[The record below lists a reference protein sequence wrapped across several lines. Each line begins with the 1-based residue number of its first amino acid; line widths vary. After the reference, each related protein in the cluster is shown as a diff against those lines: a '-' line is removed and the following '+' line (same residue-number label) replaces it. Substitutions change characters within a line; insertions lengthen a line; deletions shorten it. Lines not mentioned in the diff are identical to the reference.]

1 MDSNDDCDIS
11 PSKAYASSLY
21 GPFRNLSR
29 VGDEYQAE
37 IPPLLTKSEFLDYM
51 KTPFLEETK
60 SETPIDF
67 LIGLDIPIVWIKQE
81 NMKDNKDN
89 AVVPGCVMESWS
101 EVEKGS
107 FVLGLYI
114 FRKDFVRLSR
124 FMETKKI
131 GDILAYYYG
140 SFYSSN
146 EYKRWSNRRERRGK
160 RCIMGQR
167 IFSGLRQQE
176 FLARLVPHVSQECLN
191 DLLEVSRTFG
201 DAKISLEQYVTSIK
215 TLIGIKKMIDAVAI
229 GKGKQDLTRNT
240 IEPTKQNQAIRIW
253 PEIPIGQ
260 ACSSLT
266 PPEIIQFLTGDYRLS
281 KARSNDLFWEAVWP
295 ILLARGWHS
304 EQPNGYNYA
313 ANGKTPLVF
322 LMPGVKK
329 FSRKLVKGDDYLDCV
344 TDVLN
349 KVASDPQLLEF
360 DNGQNGQNE
369 TILED
374 EEEEEDGFVEK
385 RKSHYLQPR
394 APSLN
399 LGNVVVKLT
408 VVDTSFHGRKV
419 YRVKELETKNLGLSL
434 TSRADESHS
443 ELVSSDVS
451 DCENV
456 FLEDQETNFNCQKPA
471 KKQKISDES
480 KNLGKKHVNDVSDC
494 ENTFLADQET
504 SSGRRKHA
512 KKQKTSA
519 ESKNLGK
526 KHVNDVSDCENMFLA
541 NQETIFNRQEPTK
554 KQKTDENK
562 NLEKQDLKTVKL
574 SRKLSLE
581 NAGNHA
587 KRRRRLTACIRVD
600 SNAGSSLDSHVGS
613 SSQANINN
621 HKLSSNLSFTSRCSS
636 IDTVDE
642 QNRPQKMNLIDLNV
656 TLEFGNSEF
665 VTEVKDERNERVSL
679 KRSENLVGPTEQED
693 GGSRRHSTR
702 TKPPTAKALEAIA
715 SGFLTVNSRKGN
727 KDKQESKSRNY
738 QNTPEAAV
746 VSESS
751 TGDASSAIKGDDENG
766 EIGK

>member
-1 MDSNDDCDIS
+1 MDPNDDCDIS
-11 PSKAYASSLY
+11 PSKTYASSLY

-89 AVVPGCVMESWS
+89 VVVPGRVLESWS
-101 EVEKGS
+101 EVEKGG
-107 FVLGLYI
+107 FVLGLYT

-124 FMETKKI
+124 FMESKKI

-140 SFYSSN
+140 SFYMSS
-146 EYKRWSNRRERRGK
+146 EYKRWSKRRERRGK

-215 TLIGIKKMIDAVAI
+215 TLIGIQKMIDAVAI
-229 GKGKQDLTRNT
+229 GRGKQDLTGNA
-240 IEPTKQNQAIRIW
+240 IEPTKQNQAIRIR

-304 EQPNGYNYA
+304 EQPSGYNYA

-369 TILED
+369 MTLED
-374 EEEEEDGFVEK
+374 EEEEEEENGFAEK
-385 RKSHYLQPR
+385 PKSHYLQPR

-408 VVDTSFHGRKV
+408 VVDTSFRGRKV
-419 YRVKELETKNLGLSL
+419 YRVKELETKKFGLSL
-434 TSRADESHS
+434 TSRSDKSHS

-456 FLEDQETNFNCQKPA
+456 FLEDEETNFNRPKPA

-480 KNLGKKHVNDVSDC
+480 KNLGKEHVNDVSAC
-494 ENTFLADQET
+494 ENVFLVDQET

-512 KKQKTSA
+512 KKQKTYA

-526 KHVNDVSDCENMFLA
+526 KTCE
-541 NQETIFNRQEPTK
+541 
-554 KQKTDENK
+554 
-562 NLEKQDLKTVKL
+562 
-574 SRKLSLE
+574 
-581 NAGNHA
+581 
-587 KRRRRLTACIRVD
+587 
-600 SNAGSSLDSHVGS
+600 
-613 SSQANINN
+613 
-621 HKLSSNLSFTSRCSS
+621 
-636 IDTVDE
+636 
-642 QNRPQKMNLIDLNV
+642 
-656 TLEFGNSEF
+656 
-665 VTEVKDERNERVSL
+665 
-679 KRSENLVGPTEQED
+679 
-693 GGSRRHSTR
+693 
-702 TKPPTAKALEAIA
+702 
-715 SGFLTVNSRKGN
+715 
-727 KDKQESKSRNY
+727 
-738 QNTPEAAV
+738 
-746 VSESS
+746 
-751 TGDASSAIKGDDENG
+751 
-766 EIGK
+766 